1 MKPRWL
7 KPEEISDQLQLEVA
21 EVHALI
27 EQRELR
33 AVELPSGVRRVDPRS
48 FRWLLRGREVGA
60 LPRFAG
66 DAA

>member
-7 KPEEISDQLQLEVA
+7 TPEEIANQLQLELA

-33 AVELPSGVRRVDPRS
+33 AIELPSGVRRVDPQS
-48 FRWLLRGREVGA
+48 LRWLLRGREVGA
-60 LPRFAG
+60 LPRFDDG
-66 DAA
+66 AA